1 VSVPW
6 AAEEFERFLEFLK
19 EKRGLDFTGYKR
31 ASVARR
37 VSRRMQAAEVESL
50 GHYMDRLEV
59 DPQEFV
65 QLLNTILINVTA
77 FFRDAPAWE
86 FLSKEIVPEIIAH
99 KDPNAFIRLWSAGCA
114 SGEEAYSLA
123 MVLAEALGEAEFT
136 NRVKIYATDIDEE
149 ALGHAR
155 RATYTPREL
164 EGVSADLLARYF
176 RQSGTQYTFHP
187 ELRRAVVFGLHNLLT
202 DAPISNLDLL
212 VCRNTLMYFS
222 AESQRRVIALF
233 HFAIQNTGFLFL
245 GRAEMLQISAPLF
258 APVNTRH
265 RVFRKVPSAAAR
277 ERVYLP
283 PAANGFTL
291 APFPPSVRLR
301 EMATEGLPVAALLV
315 DAGGALL
322 SANAAAR
329 ALSGLSREDMGK
341 PLQDLSISYRPVEL
355 RSRIEQAI
363 RQRRPLREA
372 GIAYQSGGDTHYLA
386 LEVQPLLDDVGTSLG
401 ANVLFADIT
410 HEHELHAA
418 LDRMKAELQS
428 ALEELQSTN
437 EELETTNEELQSSN
451 EELETTN
458 EELQSSNEELETMSE
473 ELQSSNEELHTAN
486 EQLRVSTDDLNRTN
500 SFLSSIMGSLRV
512 AVAVVDPNMTVLMWN
527 RQAEEMWGLR
537 DAEVVGSFLMNLDI
551 GLPLERLRPP
561 LRRVAAGES
570 GTEEIAVE
578 ATNRRG
584 RTIQCGITIT
594 PLVGPIGERQG
605 AVVLMEDVTE
615 GRQAAA

>member
-1 VSVPW
+1 MSVSW
-6 AAEEFERFLEFLK
+6 EAEEFERFLEFLK

-37 VSRRMQAAEVESL
+37 VSRRMQAAEVRSL
-50 GHYMDRLEV
+50 GDYMDRLEV

-65 QLLNTILINVTA
+65 QLLNTILINVTS

-86 FLSKEIVPEIIAH
+86 FLSKDVVPEIIAH

-123 MVLAEALGEAEFT
+123 MMLAEALGEEQFT
-136 NRVKIYATDIDEE
+136 NRVKIYATDIDED
-149 ALGHAR
+149 ALAQAR
-155 RATYTPREL
+155 RATYAQRDL
-164 EGVSADLLARYF
+164 EGVSADLITKYF
-176 RQSGTQYTFHP
+176 RQSGAQYTFHP
-187 ELRRAVVFGLHNLLT
+187 ELRRAVIFGLHNLLT

-212 VCRNTLMYFS
+212 VCRNTLMYFN

-245 GRAEMLQISAPLF
+245 GKAEMLQISAPLF
-258 APVNTRH
+258 APVNTRY

-283 PAANGFTL
+283 PPANGFTL

-301 EMATEGLPVAALLV
+301 EMATETLPVAGILV

-329 ALSGLSREDMGK
+329 ALFGLSREDMGK

-355 RSRIEQAI
+355 RSRIEQAV
-363 RQRRPLREA
+363 RQRRSLREA
-372 GIAYQSGGDTHYLA
+372 GIAYQSGGDTHYLT

-401 ANVLFADIT
+401 ASILFEDIT

-428 ALEELQSTN
+428 ASEELQSTN

-458 EELQSSNEELETMSE
+458 EELQSSNEELETMNE

-500 SFLSSIMGSLRV
+500 SFLGSIMGSLRI
-512 AVAVVDPNMTVLMWN
+512 AVAVVDLNLTVLMWS

-537 DAEVVGSFLMNLDI
+537 DGEAAGSFLLNLDI
-551 GLPLERLRPP
+551 GLPLDRLRAP
-561 LRRVAAGES
+561 LRRVMAGES
-570 GTEEIAVE
+570 NTEETVVE

-584 RTIQCGITIT
+584 RTVQCRITIT
-594 PLVGPIGERQG
+594 PLVGPVGDRQG
-605 AVVLMEDVTE
+605 AVVLMEDVSE
-615 GRQAAA
+615 GPTLAS

>member
-19 EKRGLDFTGYKR
+19 EKRGLDFTVYKR

-50 GHYMDRLEV
+50 SDYLDRLEV

-65 QLLNTILINVTA
+65 QLLNTILINVTG

-86 FLSKEIVPEIIAH
+86 FLSKEIVPETIAH

-123 MVLAEALGEAEFT
+123 IVLAEALGEEQFT
-136 NRVKIYATDIDEE
+136 SRVKIHATDIDEE
-149 ALGHAR
+149 ALGQAR
-155 RATYTPREL
+155 RATYAQRDL
-164 EGVSADLLARYF
+164 EGVSADLITKYF
-176 RQSGTQYTFHP
+176 RQSGAQYTFHP
-187 ELRRAVVFGLHNLLT
+187 ELRRAVIFGLHNLLT

-212 VCRNTLMYFS
+212 VCRNTLMYFN
-222 AESQRRVIALF
+222 AESQRRVIGLF

-245 GRAEMLQISAPLF
+245 GKAEMLQISAPLF

-265 RVFRKVPSAAAR
+265 RIFRKVPSAAAR

-301 EMATEGLPVAALLV
+301 EMATEGLPAAALLV

-329 ALSGLSREDMGK
+329 ALFGLGREDIGK
-341 PLQDLSISYRPVEL
+341 PLQDLSVSYRPVEL
-355 RSRIEQAI
+355 RSCIEQAV
-363 RQRRPLREA
+363 RQRRPIHEA

-386 LEVQPLLDDVGTSLG
+386 LEVQPLLDDVGTPVG
-401 ANVLFADIT
+401 ANALFADIT

-418 LDRMKAELQS
+418 LDRVKAELQS
-428 ALEELQSTN
+428 ALEELQSTNEGLETTN

-451 EELETTN
+451 EELETMN
-458 EELQSSNEELETMSE
+458 E

-500 SFLSSIMGSLRV
+500 SFLSSTMSSLRTGV
-512 AVAVVDPNMTVLMWN
+512 TVVDLNMTVLMWN

-537 DAEVVGSFLMNLDI
+537 DGEVVGSFLLNLDI
-551 GLPLERLRPP
+551 GLPLERLRAP
-561 LRRVAAGES
+561 LRRVMTGDSQSEES
-570 GTEEIAVE
+570 VVE

-584 RTIQCGITIT
+584 RTIQCHITIT
-594 PLVGPIGERQG
+594 PLIGPAGDRQG
-605 AVVLMEDVTE
+605 AVVLMEGVTE
-615 GRQAAA
+615 ERQTEG